1 MGKTLYIPNPTTTY
15 VDPSLFSD
23 DTGYSC
29 MPVESSKIFPE
40 PNPYEV
46 YDSSVIGIDA
56 PVHVNPTGIQ
66 VDMKSVLNQ
75 LQNDPLG
82 IANTNVT
89 EDNLKKGAP
98 GGYIEQHKVTDSRD
112 SSTSPSPTPTPTPTP
127 TPGPDVDPSHG
138 TSDDPN
144 DWRYDGNKDNI
155 PDFMQ
160 WSYVG

>member
-1 MGKTLYIPNPTTTY
+1 MGKTLYIPNPITTY
-15 VDPSLFSD
+15 VDPSLFTD

-29 MPVESSKIFPE
+29 MPVDSSKIFPE
-40 PNPYEV
+40 PNPYEI
-46 YDSSVIGIDA
+46 YDSSVIGLDA
-56 PVHVNPTGIQ
+56 PVHVNPSGVQI
-66 VDMKSVLNQ
+66 DMKSVLNQ

-82 IANTNVT
+82 ISNTSVT

-98 GGYIEQHKVTDSRD
+98 GGYIQLHKVKDSRD
-112 SSTSPSPTPTPTPTP
+112 SSTSPSPTPTPV
-127 TPGPDVDPSHG
+127 VDPSHG